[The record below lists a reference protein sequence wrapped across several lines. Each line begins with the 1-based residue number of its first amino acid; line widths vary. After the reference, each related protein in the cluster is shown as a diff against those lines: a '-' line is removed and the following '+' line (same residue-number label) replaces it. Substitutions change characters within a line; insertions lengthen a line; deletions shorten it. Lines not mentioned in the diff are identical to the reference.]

1 MGPALWKYFVT
12 LRDPL
17 PLTSL
22 VEVKL
27 FVEELERKFSRKQH
41 PRPRR
46 TVNLDPG
53 YLTSWNVVLSTV
65 KNYAHRIYLGSGIY
79 AEVTLVFKKHCFQP
93 LPWTYRDYASAEVLN
108 FFNAV
113 RRAHLQTSSGCPH
126 T

>member
-12 LRDPL
+12 LRHPL
-17 PLTSL
+17 PMTSL

-27 FVEELERKFSRKQH
+27 FVEELER
-41 PRPRR
+41 
-46 TVNLDPG
+46 N
-53 YLTSWNVVLSTV
+53 V
-65 KNYAHRIYLGSGIY
+65 KNYAHRIYLGSGVY
-79 AEVTLVFKKHCFQP
+79 AEVTLVFKKHSFQP

-113 RRAHLQTSSGCPH
+113 RRAHLQTSSGRPH